1 MLFDTDVHFTI
12 AHSKNPSKGIIQL
25 HFLFVENCG
34 LNKLLA
40 LMLLQ
45 LVITSEQNQGKMA
58 VNKSSHSYKTY
69 LHLYIMYKHK

>member
-1 MLFDTDVHFTI
+1 MLFDTDAHFTI

-25 HFLFVENCG
+25 HFLSVENCG

-45 LVITSEQNQGKMA
+45 LVTTPEQNQGKVA
-58 VNKSSHSYKTY
+58 VNKSLHLYKTY
-69 LHLYIMYKHK
+69 LHLYMMYKHK